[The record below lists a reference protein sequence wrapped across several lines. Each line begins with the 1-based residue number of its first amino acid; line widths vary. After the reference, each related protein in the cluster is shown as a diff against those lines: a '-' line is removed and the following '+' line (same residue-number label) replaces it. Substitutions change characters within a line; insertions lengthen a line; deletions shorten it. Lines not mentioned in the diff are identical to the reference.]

1 MKQNIFEADMIEEN
15 NSFEGMDNT
24 ELPVYY
30 TRTSGE
36 TVKKGKKKK
45 NRSYFYGVMTGIWI
59 SVILFAAG
67 NLIGWFIGNGS
78 VFGGKEIA
86 ASSDGK
92 DEVVTTDTTRK
103 MMAIEDVIH
112 QYYLEDTDAAALE
125 NGIYSGMIASLDD
138 PYSAYYSAEELEEME
153 QDVEGIYFGIGAY
166 VGIDT
171 ATSLPVIS
179 GVIEGTPAEEADL
192 RDGDLIYMVDDTLT
206 QGMDTT
212 EVVSLI
218 RGEENTSV
226 HLTLIR
232 EGEEDY
238 VEVDVTRRQVESP
251 TVEYE
256 MLDNNIA
263 YIQITEFD
271 QVTIDQFTEALAVC
285 KGSDMEGLILD
296 LRSNPGGSLNAVCE
310 IARKILPKGLIVYTE
325 DKYGAK
331 EELTCDGNN
340 EIQVPMVV
348 LVNDYSASASEILA
362 GAIQDYGKGILIGTQ
377 TYGKGIVQRVIALSD
392 GSAVKLTISHYYT
405 PNGRNIHEVGI
416 EPDVIVEFD
425 GEAYYNDGFDNQLEE
440 AVTYMKEQ
448 LGKANE

>member
-1 MKQNIFEADMIEEN
+1 MIEEN
-15 NSFEGMDNT
+15 NSFEGMNNT

-67 NLIGWFIGNGS
+67 NLIGWFIGNGGG
-78 VFGGKEIA
+78 FGGKEIA

-362 GAIQDYGKGILIGTQ
+362 GAIQDYGKGILMGTQ

-448 LGKANE
+448 LGKAEE

>member
-1 MKQNIFEADMIEEN
+1 MIEEN
-15 NSFEGMDNT
+15 NSFEGMNNT
-24 ELPVYY
+24 ELPIYY

-125 NGIYSGMIASLDD
+125 NGIYSGMIASLND

-362 GAIQDYGKGILIGTQ
+362 GAIQDYGKGILMGTQ

-448 LGKANE
+448 LGKAEE